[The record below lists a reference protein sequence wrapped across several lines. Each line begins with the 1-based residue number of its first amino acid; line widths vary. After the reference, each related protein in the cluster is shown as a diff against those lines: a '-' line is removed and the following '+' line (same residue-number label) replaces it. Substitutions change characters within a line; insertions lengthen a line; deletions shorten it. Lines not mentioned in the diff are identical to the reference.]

1 MLELL
6 DALNLVTVDTCIRKH
21 EAIELNTNVDR
32 MNARLNAYY
41 YEQKIR
47 KK

>member
-32 MNARLNAYY
+32 MNILNAYY